1 MDVLLAAKQESWDL
15 KSDRSGPK
23 PKLFL
28 HTILPPHHPRGLLT
42 NPQLAGHKS
51 HYEANPEPHTYQT
64 VCPDH
69 KVWMA
74 EREQR
79 SRGGIQFF
87 LERHLPYPVTSR
99 PKGLWCELPEIPK
112 LNNAPPA
119 FTWPMRKLWPREHR
133 QYNSG
138 SSRKAPAEP
147 KWETRQLGY
156 SARSIFFHHLS
167 TQAPFSKCSV
177 GSSSSGPSQVL
188 LFPHPCFISLL
199 Y

>member
-42 NPQLAGHKS
+42 NPKLAGHKS

-87 LERHLPYPVTSR
+87 LERHLPDPVTSR

-119 FTWPMRKLWPREHR
+119 FT
-133 QYNSG
+133 
-138 SSRKAPAEP
+138 
-147 KWETRQLGY
+147 
-156 SARSIFFHHLS
+156 
-167 TQAPFSKCSV
+167 
-177 GSSSSGPSQVL
+177 
-188 LFPHPCFISLL
+188 
-199 Y
+199 